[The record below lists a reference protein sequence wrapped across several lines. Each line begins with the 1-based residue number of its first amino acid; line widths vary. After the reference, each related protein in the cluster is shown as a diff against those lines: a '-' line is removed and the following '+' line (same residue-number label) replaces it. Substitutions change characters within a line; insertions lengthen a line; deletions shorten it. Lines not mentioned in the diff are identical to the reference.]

1 MNTIIRK
8 HILGCFVSL
17 LMLWA
22 SPLNAKILNTSGTWK
37 LNAEKSDYGKL
48 PKPKSVMVKVVHK
61 EPAFKYS
68 VTGTDAEGKAINV
81 EFDGAI
87 DGKAF
92 GNPAEVDQRIRR
104 VKANMVV
111 GKKLYPRC

>member
-1 MNTIIRK
+1 MDRIGSRSVGGEIAASINKRCGNT
-8 HILGCFVSL
+8 L
-17 LMLWA
+17 LLQ
-22 SPLNAKILNTSGTWK
+22 NT
-37 LNAEKSDYGKL
+37 
-48 PKPKSVMVKVVHK
+48 
-61 EPAFKYS
+61 
-68 VTGTDAEGKAINV
+68 
-81 EFDGAI
+81 DGAI